1 MYLYYRF
8 APFNGAYTEHI
19 QQMKKAN
26 LPPKSNLWF
35 GVYDFNDEMK
45 TQKNW
50 SIIHQSDEEQ
60 LWCPLGPAE
69 NCCPRIETGTI
80 PLPSQSTNNDNQSIS
95 REFQV
100 QSNLQITSSNIC
112 KDYGNE
118 KKTIEKKHENEK
130 HTNLKRNDFHQ
141 DDKSYLS
148 NKWEFVKQKT
158 IFIYGFVIGYISDL
172 WNFTCSELKKVLNF
186 R

>member
-1 MYLYYRF
+1 MRLYVRF

-35 GVYDFNDEMK
+35 GIYDFNDEKK

-50 SIIHQSDEEQ
+50 TIINKSDEEK

-80 PLPSQSTNNDNQSIS
+80 PLPSQNTSNDNQFIS
-95 REFQV
+95 REFQL
-100 QSNLQITSSNIC
+100 QSNLQITSSNVR
-112 KDYGNE
+112 KDFIDKKTVDKHQNRTYATE
-118 KKTIEKKHENEK
+118 KKNEAHK
-130 HTNLKRNDFHQ
+130 EGDNAN
-141 DDKSYLS
+141 LS

-158 IFIYGFVIGYISDL
+158 VFIYGFVVGHLSDF
-172 WNFTCSELKKVLNF
+172 WNFLCSELKKGLNF
-186 R
+186 S